1 MNIVIREA
9 RISDAQNIAALSIQ
23 VWLHTYAKVG
33 IRDVFSRYVLTEFT
47 ADRFAQEIANEQK
60 QLIVA
65 EVADHLVG
73 YIRLDFE
80 AICPIRSIAQPEIE
94 TLYVQEHFAGRGVGS
109 ALLNKAVES
118 CTSRDQHQV
127 WLLVNQQN
135 LTAYR
140 FYESKLFQRIGTVDF
155 ELESE
160 RHANDVLVKR
170 L

>member
-1 MNIVIREA
+1 MNILIREA
-9 RISDAQNIAALSIQ
+9 RIPDAQNLAALSIQ
-23 VWLHTYAKVG
+23 VWLHTYAREG
-33 IRDVFSRYVLTEFT
+33 IRDVFARYVFTEFT
-47 ADRFAQEIANEQK
+47 ADRFTQAIGNEQK

-80 AICPIRSIAQPEIE
+80 AKCPIRGISQPEIE

-109 ALLNKAVES
+109 ALLDKALEL
-118 CTSRDQHQV
+118 CKSRNHGQL

-160 RHANDVLVKR
+160 RHANDVLIKR